1 MKAAKIILKSL
12 IILILLALF
21 SVVAIRFIVINRT
34 SEKLTDYPANADA
47 IVVLGAGVHEDG
59 TPSPM
64 LKNRLDKAVEL
75 WNRAVAMRVVVS
87 GDHRLGEYDE
97 VDVMAQ
103 YLIAHGVPEN
113 RIRFD
118 YEGFSTLESIRNLSE
133 QYRGKNII
141 LITQEYHLYRSLYL
155 AEAFG
160 IHAAGAPAE
169 NAGALYGKIYRSVR
183 ECIATTKD
191 FLSVWLNGK

>member
-87 GDHRLGEYDE
+87 GDHRPSEYDE

-118 YEGFSTLESIRNLSE
+118 YEGFSTIESIRNLSE
-133 QYRGKNII
+133 QYRGKSII
-141 LITQEYHLYRSLYL
+141 LVTQEYHLYRSLYL

-160 IHAAGAPAE
+160 IHAVGVPAE
-169 NAGALYGKIYRSVR
+169 NAGALYGKMYRSTR

-191 FLSVWLNGK
+191 FLSAWLKGK